1 MIKSSS
7 FWTQKYPELDTSPI
21 SAEYFLSAEAY
32 ERESVVHCK
41 EAWLNV
47 GHMQQLRR
55 AGDFFC
61 VQLAFAPAS
70 VVIVLGRDQQL
81 HAFHNVCS
89 HRGARIVR
97 QDTGHATKFV
107 CPFHAWTYELDG
119 RLQHV
124 TDGSQFF
131 GLDKAALGLAPVAV
145 DHWNGFIFVCL
156 SPQPKLSLAQFLA
169 PLRSRIGAYPPQAM
183 ECRAHYRAK
192 LKANWKLAMS
202 AFQEGYHVPFLHRN
216 SAGRAY
222 AGSGTP
228 FIHALDFALL
238 GLHQAASF
246 PRLKAFQPTKLEL
259 VAFRYGASVTGG
271 DQKAHAEATQALNPT
286 KSDGW
291 SFDMFVIFPNFM
303 IFAFESFYF
312 TYNFWPISVDE
323 TDFELKIY
331 FPPPTNAGQAFS
343 QELAIC
349 GLRDTLMEDGPVIEA
364 MQQGL
369 ASGAKPFVHLQDQ
382 EILIRA
388 SHRNMAVFPDWL
400 AAQGEMR

>member
-1 MIKSSS
+1 MIKGANS
-7 FWTQKYPELDTSPI
+7 WTMQYPELDTSPI
-21 SAEYFLSAEAY
+21 DVDYFLSANAY
-32 ERESVVHCK
+32 EYERSFHYK

-47 GHMQQLRR
+47 GHMQQLSRP
-55 AGDFFC
+55 GDFFC
-61 VQLAFAPAS
+61 AQMDFASAS
-70 VVIVLGRDQQL
+70 IVIVLGRDRQL
-81 HAFHNVCS
+81 RAFHNVCS

-97 QDTGHATKFV
+97 QESGHATKLV
-107 CPFHAWTYELDG
+107 CPFHAWTYGLDG

-131 GLDKAALGLAPVAV
+131 DLDKATLGLTPVAV
-145 DHWNGFIFVCL
+145 DHWNGLIFVCL
-156 SPQPKLSLAQFLA
+156 NPQPKLSLVEFLA
-169 PLRSRIGAYPPQAM
+169 PLQPRIGAYPPQAM
-183 ECRAHYRAK
+183 VCRAHYRAS

-228 FIHALDFALL
+228 YIHALDFSLL

-246 PRLKAFQPTKLEL
+246 PRLTEFQPTKLEM

-271 DQKAHAEATQALNPT
+271 DQTPHAEATQALNPT
-286 KSDGW
+286 KSDNW

-312 TYNFWPISVDE
+312 TYNFWPVSVGE

-369 ASGAKPFVHLQDQ
+369 ASGAKPSMHLQDQ

-388 SHRNMAVFPDWL
+388 SRRNMAVFPDWL
-400 AAQGEMR
+400 AAQGAM